1 MTNSSNPISTASL
14 HSTNTTKP
22 PDLYKTGRSM
32 QMTVTGRHCSHCQK
46 WKTNC
51 HKAWTDASEKDTSV

>member
-22 PDLYKTGRSM
+22 PDLYKTGVGVCRWLLLED
-32 QMTVTGRHCSHCQK
+32 TGHCQK

-51 HKAWTDASEKDTSV
+51 HKARIDASKGDTST